1 MSNNTDLHMEGLN
14 AYMQDLFDN
23 TSLTDRIRKNPDK
36 DAMIRMRI
44 AFERDLLT
52 SRQDGYDAGVRDTV
66 LDAIAALET
75 LSYRAG
81 RKSCVETLRKV
92 FEVPDSEGVNTYE

>member
-1 MSNNTDLHMEGLN
+1 MVKNRAMDIEG
-14 AYMQDLFDN
+14 YIRDLFSN
-23 TSLTDRIRKNPDK
+23 TGLADRVRKNPDS
-36 DAMIRMRI
+36 ASLLRI
-44 AFERDLLT
+44 QTELKTLEKET
-52 SRQDGYDAGVRDTV
+52 YKGGYDAGVRDTV